1 MPSAAVSRV
10 RSHGT
15 MTVKLSFPMYSV
27 SSSMQCTSGLCR
39 LRAHAMRVL
48 VDRVDDLRP
57 HRDRERV
64 AHAFDHQEFRAGDR
78 GCGVLAAGGMHQR
91 IDGAV
96 NDQGRRLHRVQAP
109 LTPAGLRPRS
119 KQRSPRARSN
129 ASSSGK
135 RPTRSIFQVWAKRA
149 RYSSLVVGGGAI
161 SSAAASRVGGGILGF
176 PVVDMMEVSER
187 TRCGNEIAIS
197 CAIMPPIEA
206 PTRCADVMPSASISP
221 VVSSAMSRKL

>member
-57 HRDRERV
+57 RRDRERV

-96 NDQGRRLHRVQAP
+96 NDQGRRLHRVQAA
-109 LTPAGLRPRS
+109 L
-119 KQRSPRARSN
+119 
-129 ASSSGK
+129 
-135 RPTRSIFQVWAKRA
+135 
-149 RYSSLVVGGGAI
+149 
-161 SSAAASRVGGGILGF
+161 AAAGGEDRAELPPDAGRTEAALETALAARAVERLVFGKAADAQHFPGLG
-176 PVVDMMEVSER
+176 
-187 TRCGNEIAIS
+187 
-197 CAIMPPIEA
+197 
-206 PTRCADVMPSASISP
+206 
-221 VVSSAMSRKL
+221 